1 MGWAGAVGGA
11 QQARW
16 RLGDRASPLFLE
28 EPSLAVG
35 VHWPGPQGAPTTA
48 IPNAV
53 QRSLGALST
62 GTAVP
67 GDEASFY
74 PLLASLKADLQW
86 PRSAYG
92 RMSTRGARHM
102 YLLSTGPGVAHTNS
116 WGNQVPYQGP
126 LGATQGGSDG
136 QNRETGHNVLGR
148 VFIDEGTAL
157 SEDPQRPAGQQ
168 AHRARR
174 SACSRS
180 VSVCKARGGMRTG
193 RCASAPPTSS

>member
-1 MGWAGAVGGA
+1 MPALCSWRSLPWLWGSTGRARREIPLQASPMQCRGAWGGWRSALGQLFQGTRPASTLSWPQRAG
-11 QQARW
+11 R
-16 RLGDRASPLFLE
+16 RASR
-28 EPSLAVG
+28 G
-35 VHWPGPQGAPTTA
+35 
-48 IPNAV
+48 
-53 QRSLGALST
+53 
-62 GTAVP
+62 
-67 GDEASFY
+67 
-74 PLLASLKADLQW
+74 LKADLQW
-86 PRSAYG
+86 PHSAYG
-92 RMSTRGARHM
+92 RMSTRGARYM
-102 YLLSTGPGVAHTNS
+102 YLLTTGPGVAHTNS

-180 VSVCKARGGMRTG
+180 ASVCKAIGGVRTG
-193 RCASAPPTSS
+193 RCASALPTSS